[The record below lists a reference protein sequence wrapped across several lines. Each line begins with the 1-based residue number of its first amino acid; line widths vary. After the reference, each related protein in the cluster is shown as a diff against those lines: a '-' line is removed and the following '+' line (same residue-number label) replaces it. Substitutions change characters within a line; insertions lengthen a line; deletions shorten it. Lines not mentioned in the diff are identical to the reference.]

1 MRLLPTGAS
10 RNGRSSLVPSTV
22 VERSHARVATAE
34 RGRNVTSSNAR
45 LFSRSVTSPSA
56 PPSM

>member
-10 RNGRSSLVPSTV
+10 RNGRSNVDPITV
-22 VERSHARVATAE
+22 VRRLHPATATAD

-45 LFSRSVTSPSA
+45 EFSCSVTSRSA